1 MGNQIKTFVLMLF
14 LALIFMF
21 IGDFVGGHGGA
32 LFGLVIALG
41 INFFSYWNSDKMV
54 LSSYNAQEITDK
66 NEPRIYNIVKNLTK
80 AADLPMPK
88 VYLIPEMQPNAF
100 ATGRNPHHAAVAV
113 TRGLVE
119 TMDDSELSGVIG
131 HELGHVKHR
140 DILISTIASTFAAAI
155 TYASRF
161 AMYSGSGRR
170 SDNNSRGSNPF
181 AFIMV
186 LLAPVAAL
194 IVQMSIS
201 RKREFLADQFGAK
214 ISGNPLYLRNAL
226 LKLEAYSRRI
236 PMKHDNPVYSHMFII
251 NPLAKLGNFA
261 DLFRTHPP
269 TSERIKK
276 LEEMVER

>member
-1 MGNQIKTFVLMLF
+1 MSNQIKTFVLMLF

-21 IGDFVGGHGGA
+21 LGDFIGGRGGA
-32 LFGLVIALG
+32 ITGLAIAFG

-54 LSSYNAQEITDK
+54 LSSYNAQEITEK
-66 NEPRIYNIVKNLTK
+66 SEPRIYNIVKNLTK
-80 AADLPMPK
+80 AAELPMPK
-88 VYLIPEMQPNAF
+88 VCLIPEMQPNAF
-100 ATGRNPHHAAVAV
+100 ATGRNPNHAAVAV

-155 TYASRF
+155 TFASRF

-170 SDNNSRGSNPF
+170 SDDNRGSNPF
-181 AFIMV
+181 AFILV
-186 LLAPVAAL
+186 LLSPIAAL

-201 RKREFLADQFGAK
+201 RKREFLADQFGAE

-236 PMKHDNPVYSHMFII
+236 PMNHNNPAYSNMFII
-251 NPLAKLGNFA
+251 NPLSKLGNLK
-261 DLFRTHPP
+261 DLFSTHPS

-276 LEEMVER
+276 LEEMADL